1 MRNRRANIVGVAL
14 LGALALA
21 TAVAAQ
27 TPAHAALTWQG
38 NGTCLTCHEQQGR
51 DMHASA
57 HYQWQ
62 GYAPYLTTGP
72 ALQGKLNTSFNSYCI
87 NILGNWGECSNCHVG
102 RGLQPSTTATTEQLQ
117 DIDCLVCHQKN
128 YKRVKVN
135 GAFVP
140 DTASMTITMDQA
152 VQTVH
157 LPERQN
163 CIACHAK
170 GGGGDNYK
178 RGDLALAHAN
188 TADRNFD
195 VHMATTGANLRC
207 QSCHKVQNHLI
218 AGRGSDLRETDY
230 DADMSCTTCHTTKA
244 SATGHSTSAVN
255 RHVARVACQTCHI
268 RAYGRNA
275 ADTAASEATEVAR
288 DWSRPTEV
296 SPGSFRPTS
305 TMANNVKPV
314 YRFWN
319 KYSSGYSL
327 GEPAV
332 FDASTSA
339 YATSRPIGSIDDST
353 GGGKLY
359 PFKYKTSFQPMAS
372 APAALV
378 AVDTSVF
385 FKTGDLAA
393 ATVAGLANMG
403 LSTTQPTSMVTTDTY
418 QLITHTVTP
427 AANVLQCAECHSS
440 TATQMSLPA
449 LGYVLKGTISSVCSQ
464 CHSARQ
470 SPGWQSVHDIHVTQR
485 HYDCSR
491 CHSFTR
497 PERNST
503 STTYTLSVTKA
514 GTGAGTVT
522 SSPAGINCGTTCSA
536 SYSSGTTVTLT
547 AAAASGSAF
556 AGWSGACSGTGT
568 CTVTMSAAR
577 SVTRNLQ
584 SVVVVNIR
592 VERGEGRNRGRHRHQ
607 LAGGHQLRDDLQ
619 RDVHVGSDGDPDGGC
634 RVGLD
639 LRGLERRVQRHRH
652 VHRHDECGTERDGN
666 LQSVVV
672 VNIRVERGE
681 SRHRRRHRHQLA
693 GGHQLRDDLQRELH
707 VGNDRDPGGGGRVR
721 LDLRGLERR
730 VQRHGHVHRHDECG
744 PERDRNLQPF
754 AGNLHVERGHGGGRD
769 GRADEFA
776 GRHQLRNRVQR
787 DLRVRDSSGADGR
800 TGVRLVVCGLERRV
814 QRYRDLH
821 RHDER
826 STERDGDLQAGPQDQ
841 VMKAPASREAFC
853 DCEGRGE
860 SLAPR
865 IGPVSPLGSR
875 AAPAPSTARNCIV
888 MTGFEGDYDRSIA
901 TASRPPASTPCHL
914 PPPTRIFWLRGM
926 SHPMELG
933 DVCGKRRRE

>member
-1 MRNRRANIVGVAL
+1 MRTRRANIVGVAL

-72 ALQGKLNTSFNSYCI
+72 ALQGKLKTSFNSYCI

-547 AAAASGSAF
+547 AAAASGSTFAGWSGACSGTGTCTVTMSAARSVSATFNSSSSTYVLSVAKAGTGAGTVTSSPAGINCGTTCSATYTSGATVTLTAAAASGSTF

-577 SVTRNLQ
+577 SVTATFNPSSSSTYVL
-584 SVVVVNIR
+584 SVAK
-592 VERGEGRNRGRHRHQ
+592 
-607 LAGGHQLRDDLQ
+607 AGTGAGT
-619 RDVHVGSDGDPDGGC
+619 VTSSPAGIN
-634 RVGLD
+634 
-639 LRGLERRVQRHRH
+639 
-652 VHRHDECGTERDGN
+652 CGTTC
-666 LQSVVV
+666 S
-672 VNIRVERGE
+672 
-681 SRHRRRHRHQLA
+681 A
-693 GGHQLRDDLQRELH
+693 TLH
-707 VGNDRDPGGGGRVR
+707 VGNDVTLTAAAASGST
-721 LDLRGLERR
+721 
-730 VQRHGHVHRHDECG
+730 
-744 PERDRNLQPF
+744 F
-754 AGNLHVERGHGGGRD
+754 AGWSGACSGTGTCTVTMSAARSVTATFNLSPATYTLSVATAGAGTGALTSSPAGINCGTACSAAYASGTAVTLTAEPGSGSSFAGWSGACSGTGTCTVTMSAARSVTATFKRGHK
-769 GRADEFA
+769 
-776 GRHQLRNRVQR
+776 
-787 DLRVRDSSGADGR
+787 
-800 TGVRLVVCGLERRV
+800 T
-814 QRYRDLH
+814 
-821 RHDER
+821 
-826 STERDGDLQAGPQDQ
+826 
-841 VMKAPASREAFC
+841 K
-853 DCEGRGE
+853 
-860 SLAPR
+860 
-865 IGPVSPLGSR
+865 
-875 AAPAPSTARNCIV
+875 
-888 MTGFEGDYDRSIA
+888 
-901 TASRPPASTPCHL
+901 
-914 PPPTRIFWLRGM
+914 
-926 SHPMELG
+926 
-933 DVCGKRRRE
+933 